1 MAKAVVRTDNLAGIV
16 DGSKLVS
23 VRYYVSTTETAIEN
37 GTVVKLDSLIEGTR
51 GAGSHVWKAVAP
63 DANTKIRGNTNA
75 YDDYKLVLIASP
87 EYLYNS
93 NYAGLD
99 EYENEAGK
107 DCLGYVLQ
115 PGDTFAVTVDAFA
128 SATAPTATNKYILAT
143 ASTAKLTASNTATYA
158 IAEYLETETE
168 GGYTYYVLRAV

>member
-63 DANTKIRGNTNA
+63 TANDTIASTN
-75 YDDYKLVLIASP
+75 YKLVLVASP
-87 EYLYNS
+87 EYLYES

-143 ASTAKLTASNTATYA
+143 ASTAKLTASSTATYA

>member
-37 GTVVKLDSLIEGTR
+37 GTIVLLDSLIEGTR

-63 DANTKIRGNTNA
+63 ASDSTIDGSNH
-75 YDDYKLVLIASP
+75 KLVLVASP
-87 EYLYNS
+87 EYLYES

-99 EYENEAGK
+99 EYQNEAGK

-115 PGDTFAVTVDAFA
+115 HGDTFAVTVDAFA
-128 SATAPTATNKYILAT
+128 SATAPTSTNKYIHPT
-143 ASTAKLTASNTATYA
+143 ASTAKITANSTSSGA
-158 IAEYLETETE
+158 IGEFLEAETE
-168 GGYTYYVLRAV
+168 GGYTYYVIRMY

>member
-23 VRYYVSTTETAIEN
+23 LRYYVSTTETAIEN
-37 GTVVKLDSLIEGTR
+37 GTVLKLDSLIENTR

-63 DANTKIRGNTNA
+63 EASDTIDGTNH
-75 YDDYKLVLIASP
+75 KLVLVASP
-87 EYLYNS
+87 EILYNS
-93 NYAGLD
+93 NFAGLD

-115 PGDTFAVTVDAFA
+115 AGDTFAVTADGFA
-128 SATAPTATNKYILAT
+128 GATAPTSTNKYIHPT
-143 ASTAKLTASNTATYA
+143 KTTYPGKLTANSTSSNAL
-158 IAEYLETETE
+158 AEYLETEVE
-168 GGYTYYVLRAV
+168 GGYTYYVLRVL

>member
-23 VRYYVSTTETAIEN
+23 VRYYVNTTETAIEN

-63 DANTKIRGNTNA
+63 TAGDTITGTN
-75 YDDYKLVLIASP
+75 YKLVLVASP
-87 EYLYNS
+87 EYLYES

-99 EYENEAGK
+99 EYENAAGK

-115 PGDTFAVTVDAFA
+115 PGDTFSVTVDAFA
-128 SATAPTATNKYILAT
+128 GATAPTTTNKYITVT
-143 ASTAKLTASNTATYA
+143 AGTAKLTAASSNSNA